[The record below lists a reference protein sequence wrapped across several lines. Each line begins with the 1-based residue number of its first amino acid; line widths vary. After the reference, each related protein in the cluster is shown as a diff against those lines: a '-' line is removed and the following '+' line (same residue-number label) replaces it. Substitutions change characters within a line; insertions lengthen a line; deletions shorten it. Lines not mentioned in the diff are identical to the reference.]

1 MLRLVNDLKELRQL
15 LHVTVMCAPDKF
27 PVRDFL
33 QPEDQL
39 TLDTAFRD
47 LNYGM
52 QFVAKRI
59 KDSGKLSQIQTM
71 LDAALLFYRQ
81 GETMK
86 GAHLLQDLEDMIF
99 GKPSYRP

>member
-1 MLRLVNDLKELRQL
+1 MIRLVNDLKEFRQL

-27 PVRDFL
+27 PVRDYL

-39 TLDTAFRD
+39 TLDTAFKD
-47 LNYGM
+47 LHYGM
-52 QFVAKRI
+52 QFVAKHV
-59 KDSGKLSQIQTM
+59 KDAERLSQIQAM
-71 LDAALLFYRQ
+71 LDEALVSYKQ
-81 GETMK
+81 GLAIE